1 LITPGSTYDGLTL
14 VESQIRRDLGVIMV
28 AIKKASGT
36 MVFNPLPTE
45 KLVGGDVAVVIGK
58 REELERLRHKLE

>member
-1 LITPGSTYDGLTL
+1 
-14 VESQIRRDLGVIMV
+14 MV
-28 AIKKASGT
+28 AIKKTSGT

-45 KLVGGDVAVVIGK
+45 KLTAGDVAVVIGK